1 MKRYLAYL
9 KGEVIYSSAVT
20 WIVGIWSV
28 WTHILAKAPDIDGNI
43 YLRIVLA
50 ALSIVPAV
58 VILNIYKIATKN
70 KERRYFGILTAII
83 LAGFSRGLILAV
95 MFKIFGITENYNF
108 TFRVPNGLVLISFA
122 YIIATILVS
131 VYTEQRDLLY
141 SLRTERSR
149 LLSAASELR
158 GKRIQEESNLNEEIN
173 DLLLREV
180 KNLNSQSNQEII
192 TSLQKLIND
201 IVRPISHNLANQIPK
216 WKPEDFASR
225 PDRVSIRE
233 ILLGIKPENAIKI
246 KILSILMLLQTL
258 PFISIYGWVTVL
270 KIELTILLLF
280 PMSLKITQILLVRFT
295 SKMAPSLRLILI
307 FASLG
312 ISAVPTGSVIYFFI
326 RNSPDP
332 YYFLKAGPSFT
343 MLAAGLIITS
353 SALQNATKSVR
364 EELGKTND
372 ELRWI
377 IARKNLVIWN
387 LRGSLSRSL
396 HGPIQSAIQVSVFDL
411 RKAVESDA
419 LNSELIE
426 RIQEN
431 ISDAIY
437 NLNTKNPKSTGVQ
450 QVFDDVVETWSDHCN
465 IAIHVSG
472 ETLEILTEDSAA
484 RSASEEI
491 VREFVSNAL
500 RHAEAKNVEINITHT
515 DKCLLVSAT
524 NDGLEF
530 KEESS
535 KGLGL
540 GLLDSI
546 AVRSSVARFGD
557 KTLVRAE
564 VPLLI

>member
-1 MKRYLAYL
+1 
-9 KGEVIYSSAVT
+9 
-20 WIVGIWSV
+20 
-28 WTHILAKAPDIDGNI
+28 
-43 YLRIVLA
+43 
-50 ALSIVPAV
+50 
-58 VILNIYKIATKN
+58 
-70 KERRYFGILTAII
+70 
-83 LAGFSRGLILAV
+83 
-95 MFKIFGITENYNF
+95 
-108 TFRVPNGLVLISFA
+108 
-122 YIIATILVS
+122 
-131 VYTEQRDLLY
+131 
-141 SLRTERSR
+141 
-149 LLSAASELR
+149 
-158 GKRIQEESNLNEEIN
+158 
-173 DLLLREV
+173 
-180 KNLNSQSNQEII
+180 
-192 TSLQKLIND
+192 
-201 IVRPISHNLANQIPK
+201 
-216 WKPEDFASR
+216 
-225 PDRVSIRE
+225 
-233 ILLGIKPENAIKI
+233 
-246 KILSILMLLQTL
+246 
-258 PFISIYGWVTVL
+258 
-270 KIELTILLLF
+270 
-280 PMSLKITQILLVRFT
+280 
-295 SKMAPSLRLILI
+295 
-307 FASLG
+307 
-312 ISAVPTGSVIYFFI
+312 
-326 RNSPDP
+326 
-332 YYFLKAGPSFT
+332 

-387 LRGSLSRSL
+387 LRGSLSRNL

-426 RIQEN
+426 RIQKN

-450 QVFDDVVETWSDHCN
+450 QVFDDVVETWRDHCN

-472 ETLEILTEDSAA
+472 ETLEILTEDAAA